1 MAGKDISRQDGDTK
15 LFVNHKPKNTHLCRT
30 SVIKLNR
37 PLLQLGRIIKLVP
50 SKVKLSITEITDEL
64 RLVIQPIG
72 IAIHDLRHGKES
84 HHLRQNGLAIIARSK
99 SLPRSES
106 SRNIRGKVGETVSTR
121 GGEVSHDGEHG
132 NASMLQ
138 FDETK
143 AIESFLVGIIEHSE
157 WIEESEGGLSSEF
170 GVECSGEGSVG
181 LGDGGWGEC
190 GGGAGEGGEEGEL
203 HHDVRSV
210 YG

>member
-72 IAIHDLRHGKES
+72 IAIHDLRNHEEGG
-84 HHLRQNGLAIIARSK
+84 HLHQDVHAVFGVEER
-99 SLPRSES
+99 LPR
-106 SRNIRGKVGETVSTR
+106 GEAIGDVLGSGEADSGG
-121 GGEVSHDGEHG
+121 GGEVSGDGEHG
-132 NASMLQ
+132 NAGV
-138 FDETK
+138 FDFGFAEPVEVDSDIIDVGK
-143 AIESFLVGIIEHSE
+143 AE
-157 WIEESEGGLSSEF
+157 
-170 GVECSGEGSVG
+170 GVESDISSHGSVKERRPVQERKG
-181 LGDGGWGEC
+181 CALLGIQRNGSPGGR
-190 GGGAGEGGEEGEL
+190 GGRGEGGS
-203 HHDVRSV
+203 RS
-210 YG
+210 G